1 MERFGWLDKGRLSR
15 RDFLKALGLTAGMAA
30 LGTPRLL
37 HAEEPIKIGGIFSLS
52 GVVAAWGKAGRQ
64 GAMMAAKEINEA
76 GGVLGRPIELR
87 FEDDTVNGEV

>member
-37 HAEEPIKIGGIFSLS
+37 HAEEPIKIGVLGPEGIFVGEGIKDGATL
-52 GVVAAWGKAGRQ
+52 AAE
-64 GAMMAAKEINEA
+64 EINGN
-76 GGVLGRPIELR
+76 GGVLGRELELL
-87 FEDDTVNGEV
+87 FADTAMN